1 MSLLVSVT
9 LDAGTEGGTGQ
20 GLVSW
25 FGTALSWPLGE
36 LLEREREGA
45 VESLATTLMCE
56 GAERREFAL
65 ARGEW
70 DAIRA
75 ELARGPETADVLV
88 FYSGAERPTVHVH
101 SSSILVKRPNAEVQL
116 FFLGDEAARAA
127 DAAFCAALVSFLVS
141 ALNPVN
147 PAFGRV
153 CAGEPITERANLDSV
168 LGRKVRRSVAQARQW
183 LRGYAWVT
191 VCPAEL
197 TAALGGANALERS
210 GAFHRVVPL
219 ASGGTLLQATE
230 TLAGFSDDAM
240 RRTFETLA
248 PVLPAG
254 VPQVDPAHPQV
265 RFVPQDAARFAG
277 GGRC

>member
-9 LDAGTEGGTGQ
+9 LDASTNGGTGQ

-25 FGTALSWPLGE
+25 FGTALSWPLAE

-45 VESLATTLMCE
+45 AESLATTRMHE
-56 GAERREFAL
+56 GDARKEFAL
-65 ARGEW
+65 ARGDW
-70 DAIRA
+70 DAMRV

-88 FYSGAERPTVHVH
+88 FCSGAERPAVHVR
-101 SSSILVKRPNAEVQL
+101 SCSILVKQPNAEVQL

-141 ALNPVN
+141 ALDPVN

-153 CAGEPITERANLDSV
+153 CAGEPMTEKSNLDTV
-168 LGRKVRRSVAQARQW
+168 LHRKVRRSVAQARQW

-197 TAALGGANALERS
+197 TAALGGADALERS
-210 GAFHRVVPL
+210 GAFHQVVPL
-219 ASGGTLLQATE
+219 AAGGTLLQATE
-230 TLAGFSDDAM
+230 TLAAFSDDAM
-240 RRTFETLA
+240 RRTFEALA

-254 VPQVDPAHPQV
+254 IPQVHPASPQV
-265 RFVPQDAARFAG
+265 RFVPQDAAQFAG
-277 GGRC
+277 GRR